1 MIFTEGKMQYLTY
14 SSETVSSTSDLLP
27 VQCANHGESRE
38 KKPKTH
44 SATHNTKSQGHI
56 FHPHTTNTSVW
67 TQCESQIAISITYHS
82 KHTSKMANFCCL
94 LQQQENQ
101 DLSNELMRH
110 DPTPQLTSV
119 QHPVFISEEKQTQKR
134 LPLKRDGPKQC
145 GK

>member
-1 MIFTEGKMQYLTY
+1 MQYLTY
-14 SSETVSSTSDLLP
+14 SSETVHPHQICYLYNVPTMER
-27 VQCANHGESRE
+27 VGG
-38 KKPKTH
+38 KTKTH
-44 SATHNTKSQGHI
+44 SAMHNTKSQGHI
-56 FHPHTTNTSVW
+56 FHPHTTDTSVW

-82 KHTSKMANFCCL
+82 KHTSKMAHFCCL
-94 LQQQENQ
+94 LQQQENP

-119 QHPVFISEEKQTQKR
+119 QYPVFISEEKQKQKR